1 MSIAGEVGRPTS
13 DEFAPYYAGYVAAVP
28 DQDPI
33 ALLGE
38 QVAET
43 QHFCERLGEQGATVP
58 YAPGKW
64 STKDVLAHVADTERV
79 MAYRALCIARG
90 DETPLPGFDQDV
102 YARAAGASGR
112 PLARLLAELVA
123 TRVATVAL
131 FQGFDA
137 TAFGRRGTASGH
149 GVSVR
154 ALLHIILGHE
164 RHHLRILREH
174 LDPESTNRGSAATN

>member
-1 MSIAGEVGRPTS
+1 MSIASEVGRPTS
-13 DEFAPYYAGYVAAVP
+13 EEFAPFYAGYVAAVP
-28 DQDPI
+28 ERDPI
-33 ALLGE
+33 TLLGE

-43 QHFCERLGEQGATVP
+43 QHFCEQLGEAAAGAP

-64 STKDVLAHVADTERV
+64 TVKDVLCHLADTERV

-90 DETPLPGFDQDV
+90 DTTPLPGFDQDDYV
-102 YARAAGASGR
+102 RAAGAANR

-131 FQGFDA
+131 FQSLDA
-137 TAFGRRGTASGH
+137 AAFERRGTANTH
-149 GVSVR
+149 TVSVR

-174 LDPESTNRGSAATN
+174 LGATVGAEGGTH

>member
-1 MSIAGEVGRPTS
+1 MSIAAEVGRPTS
-13 DEFAPYYAGYVAAVP
+13 EEYAPFYAGYVAAVP
-28 DQDPI
+28 ERDPI
-33 ALLGE
+33 TLLGE

-43 QHFCERLGEQGATVP
+43 QHFCEQLGDEAASAP

-64 STKDVLAHVADTERV
+64 SVKDVLAHLADTERV

-90 DETPLPGFDQDV
+90 DETPLPGFDQDAYV
-102 YARAAGASGR
+102 QAAGASAR

-123 TRVATVAL
+123 TRVASVAL
-131 FQGFDA
+131 FQSFDA
-137 TAFGRRGTASGH
+137 AAFERRGTASEH
-149 GVSVR
+149 TVSVR

-174 LDPESTNRGSAATN
+174 MGSAADGDTH

>member
-1 MSIAGEVGRPTS
+1 MSIADEVGRPAS
-13 DEFAPYYAGYVAAVP
+13 DEYAPFYAGYVAAVP
-28 DQDPI
+28 EGDPI

-43 QHFCERLGEQGATVP
+43 QHFCERLDDATAAAP

-64 STKDVLAHVADTERV
+64 SVKDVLAHIADVERV
-79 MAYRALCIARG
+79 MAYRALRIARG
-90 DETPLPGFDQDV
+90 DTTPLPSFDHDAYV
-102 YARAAGASGR
+102 RVAGASAR

-137 TAFGRRGTASGH
+137 EAFRRQGTASGAT
-149 GVSVR
+149 VSVR

-174 LDPESTNRGSAATN
+174 QGSAGGGDTH